1 SFSASLRTVEE
12 GKQYFLSLTSNAQ
25 LKAGKYNQTVMLYTD
40 SAETPEL
47 PVKLE
52 LNVFALV
59 IATPNTITLPR
70 FPLSGDVSKMFLPPV
85 YVRKIRDGGLT
96 LNSASS
102 TLPFLKVEITKHI
115 EGEQYILRLTLDKSQ
130 IQAPGEFHGKIR
142 VETNDAETP
151 VLEIPVNAWFT

>member
-1 SFSASLRTVEE
+1 NSINFINRESKPVRITKVVPGGDSFSVSLRTVEE
-12 GKQYFLSLTSNAQ
+12 GKQYFLSVTSNAQ

-40 SAETPEL
+40 SVETPEI

-52 LNVFALV
+52 LNVFAMV
-59 IATPNTITLPR
+59 IATPNSITLPR
-70 FPLSGDVSKMFLPPV
+70 FPLSGDVSKMFVPPV

-102 TLPFLKVEITKHI
+102 TLPFLKVEITKQV

-130 IQAPGEFHGKIR
+130 IQ
-142 VETNDAETP
+142 
-151 VLEIPVNAWFT
+151 